1 MNEKIMQNGT
11 APDERLSDFC
21 CMSTKTMNILE
32 DFARTNGYDADNM
45 VEKLDEDYAAA
56 YGAGTVVATE
66 AKITFP
72 TRFEKKD
79 GTCVEVIL
87 RPNSYEGKEWFLC
100 YVTTNSYEVSK
111 TTAPG
116 KQLEAFAYL
125 GSWAVFLA
133 DLAAKAIAEE
143 WDFAGTDDGA
153 FEKKNRILAQYI
165 KYTFSRLSYENK
177 ICINDDESFSAFN
190 TGLVDDYY
198 NDIYACF
205 APNPVI
211 CDLKWRFVGFCTAGS
226 GSLGKQL
233 VNNFNPLP
241 EPASYF
247 SHKEDLLFDSQKPL
261 HIDFAHIIL
270 DNANRLPL
278 QFLHDQFFDNMEAR
292 DLVEQ
297 IRTTSDTTDGYEKLR
312 TMLTENNK
320 LYLRVQNRLKDAIEL
335 ARKRARWNYRT
346 AVPLY
351 YPKHNTM
358 SLMLPL
364 ALIDDFTPDIALVVG
379 LTHSGCYQGQT
390 VLTMSQAYVDAR
402 LVCKITENWLDPTNI
417 SICVRKTDAADDEEA

>member
-1 MNEKIMQNGT
+1 MNETISAALDG
-11 APDERLSDFC
+11 RLSDFC
-21 CMSTKTMNILE
+21 CMSMKTMSILE

-45 VEKLDEDYAAA
+45 AGKLDEDYAAA
-56 YGAGTVVATE
+56 YEAGAVVVAE
-66 AKITFP
+66 DKITFP

-79 GTCVEVIL
+79 GTFVEVIL

-100 YVTTNSYEVSK
+100 YVTTNLHEASK

-125 GSWAVFLA
+125 GSWTVFLA

-143 WDFAGTDDGA
+143 WDFAGTDNVVS
-153 FEKKNRILAQYI
+153 EKKNRILAQYI
-165 KYTFSRLSYENK
+165 KYTFSRLSYEDK
-177 ICINDDESFSAFN
+177 ICINDDESFAAFN

-205 APNPVI
+205 VPNIVV

-226 GSLGKQL
+226 GNLGKQL
-233 VNNFNPLP
+233 VNNFSPLP

-247 SHKEDLLFDSQKPL
+247 SHKEDLLFDPQRQLYP
-261 HIDFAHIIL
+261 DFAHIIL
-270 DNANRLPL
+270 DNTDRLPL
-278 QFLHDQFFDNMEAR
+278 QFLYDQFFDNMEAR
-292 DLVEQ
+292 DLIEQ
-297 IRTTSDTTDGYEKLR
+297 IRTAFDTTDGYEKLR
-312 TMLTENNK
+312 TMLTEDNR

-335 ARKRARWNYRT
+335 ARKRARWNYKT

-379 LTHSGCYQGQT
+379 LTQSGCYQGQT

-402 LVCKITENWLDPTNI
+402 LVCKITENWLDPAKI
-417 SICVRKTDAADDEEA
+417 SICARKTDATDDEEA